1 MADVGEHNKTG
12 LTFRLAE
19 GGRKL
24 QAIYTPPPGDKVPVT
39 LGILKQ
45 ALVASGH
52 GDCYIFDDALSEL
65 LKRYNSIS
73 QSFSF
78 DIGERRDGS
87 FTLRCT
93 PDWVEAHL
101 TITPPWGGSSVTLE
115 QIHQA
120 LREKKII
127 VGVRHAVIETA
138 LASGRPQEII
148 AARGRPP
155 EPGTD
160 GELVSLVP
168 EIKERLP
175 QCEDDDAI
183 VDYRNLGDI
192 ISVDIGAPLMRRI
205 PPVPGIPGESVMGK
219 EIPPPP
225 VKDVQFAPNLSGAE
239 ISADDPNL
247 LIAAI
252 QGQPILV
259 PDGVTVEPVIKL
271 KNVDLSSGNL
281 TFIGSIHVTGDITAG
296 MTVKASGDISI
307 GGVVEAARVEAG
319 GSIAVSGG
327 IIGQGDVRNSRGEL
341 GEETAHVSAR
351 GNVTALFVES
361 AVVTAGTDITVQ
373 GFVMQSE
380 LAAGNR
386 IVVGQEGSS
395 KGHIIGGSCQAVN
408 EIKAVTLG
416 SPAGVHTLVCV
427 GVDPAVRE
435 KLSTVKLK
443 LQEKERELEELNKKL
458 EYYASAL
465 HKATPELVEKSRL
478 AREKL
483 VTLVAE
489 LTGEKKRLQKRLE
502 RVANARITVE
512 RAVLSGVV
520 IAIGT
525 KALQADDDLGKSTFR
540 IEDGEIVISD

>member
-24 QAIYTPPPGDKVPVT
+24 QAVYTPVSGEKAPVT
-39 LGILKQ
+39 LGGLKQ
-45 ALVASGH
+45 ALMASGY
-52 GDCYIFDDALSEL
+52 GDCYIFDDALPEL

-73 QSFSF
+73 QPFSF
-78 DIGERRDGS
+78 DVGERRDGS

-93 PDWVEAHL
+93 PDCVEAHL
-101 TITPPWGGSSVTLE
+101 AISPPWGGLSVTLE

-120 LREKKII
+120 LREKKIT
-127 VGVRHAVIETA
+127 VGVRHAEIEAAVT
-138 LASGRPQEII
+138 SGRAQEIL
-148 AARGRPP
+148 AARGRPS

-160 GELVSLVP
+160 GELVSLLP
-168 EIKERLP
+168 EIKERHP
-175 QCEDDDAI
+175 QCEGDDAI

-192 ISVDIGAPLMRRI
+192 ISVDIGTPLMRRI
-205 PPVPGIPGESVMGK
+205 PPVPGLSGESVMGK
-219 EIPPPP
+219 EIPPPA
-225 VKDVQFAPNLSGAE
+225 VKDVQFAPNLSGTE
-239 ISADDPNL
+239 ISAEDPNL
-247 LIAAI
+247 LVAAI
-252 QGQPILV
+252 PGQPVLV
-259 PDGVTVEPVIKL
+259 PDGVTVEPIIKL

-281 TFIGSIHVTGDITAG
+281 SFIGSILVTGDITAG

-319 GSIAVSGG
+319 GSITVSGG

-341 GEETAHVSAR
+341 GEETAHVSAK
-351 GNVTALFVES
+351 GNVSALFVES
-361 AVVTAGTDITVQ
+361 AVVAAGTDITVQ

-386 IVVGQEGSS
+386 IVVGQEGST

-408 EIKAVTLG
+408 GIMAATLG
-416 SPAGVHTLVCV
+416 SPAGVHTLVSV

-435 KLSTVKLK
+435 KFSTVKLK
-443 LQEKERELEELNKKL
+443 LQEKERELEEMNKKL
-458 EYYASAL
+458 AYYVSAP
-465 HKATPELVEKSRL
+465 HKATPEQLEKSLL
-478 AREKL
+478 AQEKL
-483 VTLVAE
+483 VTLVTE

-502 RVANARITVE
+502 HVANAQIRVE
-512 RAVLSGVV
+512 HAALSGVI

-525 KALQADDDLGKSTFR
+525 KALQVDDDLGKSTFR
-540 IEDGEIVISD
+540 LEDGEIIIST